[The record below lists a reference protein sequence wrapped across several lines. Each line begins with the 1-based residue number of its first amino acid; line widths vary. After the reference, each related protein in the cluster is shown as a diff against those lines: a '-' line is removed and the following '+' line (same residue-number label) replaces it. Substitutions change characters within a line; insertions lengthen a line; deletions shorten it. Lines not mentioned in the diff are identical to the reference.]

1 MNTLSQK
8 NLITTAKRKS
18 GEKYAR
24 TRTRTRAFRAADV
37 YNASGLQGDLSKAA
51 SIALPDSRAIYSP
64 LAVGLLLPRDWLE
77 GYFPDNV
84 QNRF

>member
-64 LAVGLLLPRDWLE
+64 LAVLLPRDWLE
-77 GYFPDNV
+77 RYFPDAV